1 MQPRR
6 IIYLVPERKPSI
18 FPISLV
24 NFGLGSN
31 FNPQNTKC
39 IPPVKIFDRLELEK
53 IFRFS
58 FRHCL
63 FILCLILLPNGV
75 QAKDPAGLVKQGN
88 AAFSAG
94 KYDAALKAYDEA
106 AVDVPESPQIHF
118 NVGAAYYQKGD
129 YAKAKDA
136 WEKAALTSKDITL
149 EAKADFNLGNCAYQ
163 EAKRQQDSDLKKAI
177 DGCTQSI
184 GYYQQAVDLLQN
196 QKTANDASLKKEA
209 AENLEM
215 VRLVMK
221 SILDE
226 IAKQEQQAKQQQ
238 QAANDFK
245 KLIKKQQEL
254 IDRNQYIAD
263 EKKQSGETPQLNDK
277 ISQMSADQAQLRK
290 ETLDAAKKLPK
301 PDPKKTDPA
310 KATKKHL
317 DQAQILQKSATEKI
331 KDGQLDDAKKNQ
343 ENALQELKNA
353 LDSMKKPNGQNQK
366 KQSAENQKEQSAQ
379 ADKKQQAQTPNQKN
393 DKKNDQK
400 KEGQKKQESPDSKP
414 ENKDNKARVAAQH
427 ADTAKD
433 ILNEEKENQKNRRPE
448 VPGGYRDID
457 KDW

>member
-1 MQPRR
+1 MQRHK
-6 IIYLVPERKPSI
+6 IIYLFI
-18 FPISLV
+18 A
-24 NFGLGSN
+24 
-31 FNPQNTKC
+31 
-39 IPPVKIFDRLELEK
+39 
-53 IFRFS
+53 
-58 FRHCL
+58 CL
-63 FILCLILLPNGV
+63 MLLPVEV

-177 DGCTQSI
+177 DACTQSI

-226 IAKQEQQAKQQQ
+226 IAKQEQKAKQYQ
-238 QAANDFK
+238 QAANDLK

-254 IDRNQYIAD
+254 IDRNQYAAD

-290 ETLDAAKKLPK
+290 ETLDVAKKLPK
-301 PDPKKTDPA
+301 PDPKKTDPKKPDPA
-310 KATKKHL
+310 KAAKKHL
-317 DQAQILQKSATEKI
+317 DQAQILQKSAAEKI
-331 KDGQLDDAKKNQ
+331 NDGQLDDAKKNQ

-353 LDSMKKPNGQNQK
+353 LDSMKKPKGQNQK
-366 KQSAENQKEQSAQ
+366 KQSVKDQKAKST
-379 ADKKQQAQTPNQKN
+379 QAQNQ
-393 DKKNDQK
+393 KNDQK
-400 KEGQKKQESPDSKP
+400 KEGQKKQESPNSKP
-414 ENKDNKARVAAQH
+414 ENKDNNARVAAQQTN
-427 ADTAKD
+427 TAKD
-433 ILNEEKENQKNRRPE
+433 ILNEEKENRKNRRPA
-448 VPGGYRDID
+448 VSGGYRKID